1 MLIPRLFF
9 FFNLVFAIVLVSYYV
24 NVSFAF
30 GCMFYMTI
38 NLEISFGK
46 VVLKYFELSCFVM
59 CITDQCSLIL
69 NFDSGEPLIF
79 IEVALLK
86 DVAQSIQVGFFL
98 FFIFLF

>member
-1 MLIPRLFF
+1 
-9 FFNLVFAIVLVSYYV
+9 
-24 NVSFAF
+24 
-30 GCMFYMTI
+30 MFYMTI

-86 DVAQSIQVGFFL
+86 DVAQSIQVGFFIYL
-98 FFIFLF
+98 FILTLSYSIGDV

>member
-1 MLIPRLFF
+1 
-9 FFNLVFAIVLVSYYV
+9 
-24 NVSFAF
+24 
-30 GCMFYMTI
+30 
-38 NLEISFGK
+38 
-46 VVLKYFELSCFVM
+46 M

>member
-1 MLIPRLFF
+1 
-9 FFNLVFAIVLVSYYV
+9 
-24 NVSFAF
+24 
-30 GCMFYMTI
+30 MFYMTI

-86 DVAQSIQVGFFL
+86 DVAQSIQVGL
-98 FFIFLF
+98 FIYLFILTLSYSIGDV